1 MSTHIS
7 NDVIKHV
14 AELANIPLSD
24 EQAEKI
30 GSAFTETLA
39 VVENL
44 KQVDIAGVEPTHQVT
59 GLENVMREDVADVS
73 RMFSQDEALS
83 NAPATHEGYFVVARI
98 LDND

>member
-24 EQAEKI
+24 EQAGKI
-30 GSAFTETLA
+30 GSAFDETLA

-44 KQVDIAGVEPTHQVT
+44 KQVDITTAEPTHQVT
-59 GLENVMREDVADVS
+59 GLENVMREDVVDVS
-73 RMFSQDEALS
+73 RTFSQDEALS
-83 NAPATHEGYFVVARI
+83 NAHAKHEGYFVVARI

>member
-1 MSTHIS
+1 MSAHIS
-7 NDVIKHV
+7 NDQIKHV
-14 AELANIPLSD
+14 AELANIPISD
-24 EQAEKI
+24 EQATQI
-30 GSAFTETLA
+30 SSAFDETLA

-59 GLENVMREDVADVS
+59 GLENVMREDVVDVS
-73 RMFSQDEALS
+73 RMFSQEEALS